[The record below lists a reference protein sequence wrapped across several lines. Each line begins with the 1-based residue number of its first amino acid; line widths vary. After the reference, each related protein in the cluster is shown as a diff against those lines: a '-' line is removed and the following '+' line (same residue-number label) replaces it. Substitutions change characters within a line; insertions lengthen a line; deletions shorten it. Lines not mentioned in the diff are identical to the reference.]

1 VTGSDGITSGTRL
14 GRAVIYLHQQQGALP
29 PVVAAQLEVLLL
41 TGRAMDF
48 AARLQGHTG
57 AAASGLTPALARSY
71 AGLAGLGGL
80 ELLNTALPALK
91 RADVVDFAAADSELT
106 FIEEYVG
113 VTGSVLQQTLRVLER
128 LGPSDDERAALH
140 SIEIASWAPLTRAQ
154 HLDQL
159 TRRGL
164 TTQLAETGRRLAQAA
179 GVNREVPSPELRE
192 PVVFNPYVWG
202 SKQVPIAGFLRSLP
216 SAERDALLGICQ
228 QALDRPGLALPG
240 LTGSPG
246 LITSARKVGLIQTA
260 TVKSTSAVG
269 PQTYIFSP
277 LLEADDDQMV
287 STEALHQRKLFV
299 AHILFGGE
307 KAQAGRG
314 RIMMPTTLVAAL
326 LRNKVVGPVSN
337 IVTDYHLAEAAGI
350 VRVEETG
357 NGRGLLHL
365 VKEDIVRGG
374 LDWLQASQGSAQ
386 GSDGLLLPKTAA
398 PSSFDTPETDR
409 RLLPDDAAA
418 NEITTAAIL
427 RLREEAQRA
436 ARRDDPF

>member
-1 VTGSDGITSGTRL
+1 VTDAAGSGSGTRL
-14 GRAVIYLHQQQGALP
+14 GRAVIFLHQQQGALS

-48 AARLQGHTG
+48 AARLRGHTG
-57 AAASGLTPALARSY
+57 AAVGGLTPALARSY

-80 ELLNTALPALK
+80 ELLSIALPALK
-91 RADVVDFAAADSELT
+91 RANVVDFASDGGTMT

-113 VTGSVLQQTLRVLER
+113 VTGSVLNQTMRVLEG
-128 LGPSDDERAALH
+128 LGPSDLERAVLH
-140 SIEIASWAPLTRAQ
+140 SIEIASWVPLTRAQ

-164 TTQLAETGRRLAQAA
+164 TTQLAERGLQLAQAA
-179 GVNREVPSPELRE
+179 GVNRQVSSIELRE
-192 PVVFNPYVWG
+192 SVVFNPYVWG

-216 SAERDALLGICQ
+216 PAERDALLGICQ

-246 LITSARKVGLIQTA
+246 LITSARKVGLIQA
-260 TVKSTSAVG
+260 AKVKSTSSVG
-269 PQTYIFSP
+269 PQTYVFSP
-277 LLEADDDQMV
+277 LLEADDDQLV

-299 AHILFGGE
+299 AHILFGSE
-307 KAQAGRG
+307 KAQPGGG
-314 RIMMPTTLVAAL
+314 RIQMPTTLVSAL

-357 NGRGLLHL
+357 GGRGLLHL
-365 VKEDIVRGG
+365 VKEDIVQGG
-374 LDWLQASQGSAQ
+374 LDWLKASYGSAS
-386 GSDGLLLPKTAA
+386 GSGGFLLPKTAS

-418 NEITTAAIL
+418 NEVTTAAIL